1 MSPVLILSVVGIYFL
16 ALFII
21 AMFTG
26 KDAGNQAFFIGN
38 KQSPWYLVAFGMI
51 GASLSGVTFIS
62 IPGAVGNLSAANPNA
77 AFSYMQ
83 LAMGYVVGYFVI
95 ATVLMPVYYRLNL
108 ISIYT
113 YLEHRFGYWT
123 YKTGAFFFLL
133 SRTIGSAFRLYLVAM
148 VMQLFVFDAW
158 GVHFA
163 FNVSFILLLIWLY
176 TLRGGIRTIVFT
188 DTFQTVFLLLS
199 LFSAIYFIATQLNYN
214 LSQMVTTISN
224 SPYGQLFFWD
234 VREKSYFFKQ
244 FIGGAFI
251 AITMTGLDQDLM
263 QKNLSCRNLKE
274 AQRNM
279 FTFSG
284 IILLVNLVFVSLGVM
299 LYLYAQAKGIAIP
312 EKTDQLFPVL
322 AFQHFPP
329 VMGILFLLG
338 LTAATYASTDSAL
351 AALTTSFCI
360 DFLNF
365 EKRSG
370 QIPEKQLVRTRH
382 LVHVGFSAL
391 FVLVVLVFKYFLND
405 SVINAVFTVA
415 GYTYGPLLGL
425 YAFGLFVPGRQLK
438 DNLVPAICVASPI
451 VCYFLNLYSAFL
463 LSGYKFGFEL
473 LIVNGLLT
481 FAGLWLI
488 STPIKPGTQVNY
500 HKTA

>member
-1 MSPVLILSVVGIYFL
+1 MSPVLILSIVGGYFI

-21 AMFTG
+21 AMITG
-26 KDAGNQAFFIGN
+26 KDAGNHAFFVGN

-113 YLEHRFGYWT
+113 YLEQRFGFWT

-158 GVHFA
+158 GVPFA
-163 FNVSFILLLIWLY
+163 INVSFILLLIWLY

-188 DTFQTVFLLLS
+188 DTFQTVFLLLA
-199 LFSAIYFIATQLNYN
+199 LFSSIYFIATQLQLN
-214 LSQMVTTISN
+214 LGELVSTVRNSQ
-224 SPYGQLFFWD
+224 YGQVFFWD

-251 AITMTGLDQDLM
+251 AIAMTGLDQDLM
-263 QKNLSCRNLKE
+263 QKNISCKNLKD
-274 AQRNM
+274 AQKNM
-279 FTFSG
+279 FTFSFV
-284 IILLVNLVFVSLGVM
+284 ILLVNLVFVSLGAL
-299 LYLYAQAKGIAIP
+299 LYLYAQAKGISIP
-312 EKTDQLFPVL
+312 EKTDQLFPIL

-329 VMGILFLLG
+329 LMGVLFLLG

-365 EKRSG
+365 EKRSNK
-370 QIPEKQLVRTRH
+370 IPEKKLVQTRH
-382 LVHVGFSAL
+382 LVHIGFSAL
-391 FVLVVLVFKYFLND
+391 FVGVVLIFRYFLND
-405 SVINAVFTVA
+405 SVINAVFTIA
-415 GYTYGPLLGL
+415 SYTYGPLLGL
-425 YAFGLFVPGRQLK
+425 YAFGLFVPNRQLK
-438 DNLVPAICVASPI
+438 DTLTPVACVISPLI
-451 VCYFLNLYSAFL
+451 SYFLNANSTTWLN
-463 LSGYKFGFEL
+463 GYKFGFEL
-473 LIVNGLLT
+473 LIVNGLIT
-481 FAGLWLI
+481 FCGLWLI
-488 STPIKPGTQVNY
+488 SFPISKKNLPQ
-500 HKTA
+500 

>member
-1 MSPVLILSVVGIYFL
+1 MTPALILSVVGIYFL
-16 ALFII
+16 ALFVI
-21 AMFTG
+21 AMLTG
-26 KDAGNQAFFIGN
+26 KDAGNHAFFIGN

-83 LAMGYVVGYFVI
+83 LALGYVVGYFVI

-199 LFSAIYFIATQLNYN
+199 LFSAIYFIASQLQYN
-214 LSQMVTTISN
+214 LPQMISAIGN
-224 SPYGQLFFWD
+224 SPYGKFFFWD
-234 VREKSYFFKQ
+234 VREKSFFFKQ

-251 AITMTGLDQDLM
+251 AIAMTGLDQDLM
-263 QKNLSCRNLKE
+263 QKNLSCKNLKE

-284 IILLVNLVFVSLGVM
+284 IILLVNLIFVSLGAM

-312 EKTDQLFPVL
+312 PKTDQLFPIL

-382 LVHVGFSAL
+382 LVHIGFSAL

-438 DNLVPAICVASPI
+438 DKLVPAICVISPI
-451 VCYFLNLYSAFL
+451 ICYFLNTYSTSL
-463 LSGYKFGFEL
+463 LLGYKFGFEL
-473 LIVNGLLT
+473 LILNGLLT
-481 FAGLWLI
+481 FVGLWLI
-488 STPIKPGTQVNY
+488 STPTQPQIQQANQ
-500 HKTA
+500 